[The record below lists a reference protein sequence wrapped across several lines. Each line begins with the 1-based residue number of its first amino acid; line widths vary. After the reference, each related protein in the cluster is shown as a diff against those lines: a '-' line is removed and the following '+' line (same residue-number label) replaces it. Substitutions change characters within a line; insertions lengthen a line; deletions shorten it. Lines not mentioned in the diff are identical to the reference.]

1 MRTISKKAYLKQLAL
16 AIKND
21 QNIARARQG
30 IKAPLPR
37 PVQIEEP
44 TLDPVEIR
52 AKAYNHLLSVLGP
65 GRAEAFLAGQTT
77 NDLQKI
83 NIYWRDLQPVL
94 ANKIGLTK
102 TFFDKIINKI

>member
-1 MRTISKKAYLKQLAL
+1 MRISNKAYKRQLAL

-21 QNIARARQG
+21 QNIAQARKG
-30 IKAPLPR
+30 KTPT
-37 PVQIEEP
+37 PVQRIIDEP
-44 TLDPVEIR
+44 TLDPVEIE

-65 GRAEAFLAGQTT
+65 GRAKAFIAGQTT

-94 ANKIGLTK
+94 SNKIGLTK
-102 TFFDKIINKI
+102 TFFDRIINKI